1 MSTGIK
7 CDKSCYEAYED
18 LKLLKKYRYILF
30 HIYNNQEIKVLHR
43 AAREANYDDFMQDL
57 ITAMNAGE
65 GRYAVYDYELKE
77 KVNSIVFI
85 LWVPSSLDVKVRM
98 IYAASKSAL
107 KAKLVGVKY
116 EVEANDLE
124 EITEEELFKK
134 VR

>member
-98 IYAASKSAL
+98 IYAASKAH
-107 KAKLVGVKY
+107 
-116 EVEANDLE
+116 
-124 EITEEELFKK
+124 
-134 VR
+134 

>member
-7 CDKSCYEAYED
+7 CDKSCYEAFEE
-18 LKLLKKYRYILF
+18 LRLLKKHRYILF

-65 GRYAVYDYELKE
+65 GRYAVYDFELE
-77 KVNSIVFI
+77 GKVPTMVFI

-107 KAKLVGVKY
+107 KAKLVGVKH

-124 EITEEELFKK
+124 EIAEEELFKK

>member
-1 MSTGIK
+1 
-7 CDKSCYEAYED
+7 
-18 LKLLKKYRYILF
+18 
-30 HIYNNQEIKVLHR
+30 
-43 AAREANYDDFMQDL
+43 MQDL